1 MRVTCRP
8 LITLLNS
15 STRVYRSIIHLNL
28 EIIIE
33 YISYID
39 VDN

>member
-1 MRVTCRP
+1 M
-8 LITLLNS
+8 S
-15 STRVYRSIIHLNL
+15 SSDYFSFTRVYKNIIHLNL

-33 YISYID
+33 YNSID